1 MEIVCGKYV
10 LKSDNL
16 NMWVEELYTAKNG
29 EAASRVVTG
38 YHRDCGHL
46 LDSFAMK
53 KLRGSEAQSMTQLLA
68 DIKAAESDMREL
80 AKTLSESINRGETSD

>member
-46 LDSFAMK
+46 LDSF
-53 KLRGSEAQSMTQLLA
+53 E
-68 DIKAAESDMREL
+68 KAAW
-80 AKTLSESINRGETSD
+80 I